1 MASGGVVPE
10 VIGKQPDDYAGDV
23 TPEEA
28 FRVLGA
34 DPNATLVDV
43 RTRAEWS
50 FVGLPDLSGMGK
62 EPMLL
67 EWQVFP
73 AMERNPR
80 FADDLASALGP
91 DKKDV
96 PVFFLCRSGAR
107 SRAAAIAL
115 TAAGFGRCFNIAGG
129 FEGDLDS
136 ARHRGGRN
144 GWKATGLP
152 WAQS

>member
-1 MASGGVVPE
+1 MADGDTVPE
-10 VIGKQPDDYAGDV
+10 VIGKRPDDYAGDV

-34 DPNATLVDV
+34 DPRARLVDV

-50 FVGLPDLSGMGK
+50 FVGLPDLSGLGK
-62 EPMLL
+62 EPILL

-80 FADDLASALGP
+80 FADELSATLGSGAG
-91 DKKDV
+91 DM

-115 TAAGFGRCFNIAGG
+115 TSAGFGRCFNIAGL
-129 FEGDLDS
+129 FEGDLDG
-136 ARHRGGRN
+136 ARHRGARN
-144 GWKATGLP
+144 GWKAAGLP
-152 WAQS
+152 WSQS

>member
-1 MASGGVVPE
+1 MTNGGVVPE
-10 VIGKQPDDYAGDV
+10 VTGKQPDDYAGDV

-34 DPNATLVDV
+34 DPKAALVDV

-91 DKKDV
+91 DKKDA

-129 FEGDLDS
+129 FEGDLDGT
-136 ARHRGGRN
+136 RHRGARN

>member
-1 MASGGVVPE
+1 MSSGGVVPE

-34 DPNATLVDV
+34 DPKATLVDV

-80 FADDLASALGP
+80 FADGLATALGP
-91 DKKDV
+91 DKKDA
-96 PVFFLCRSGAR
+96 PVFFCAGRARGAGRRRS
-107 SRAAAIAL
+107 
-115 TAAGFGRCFNIAGG
+115 
-129 FEGDLDS
+129 
-136 ARHRGGRN
+136 H
-144 GWKATGLP
+144 
-152 WAQS
+152 

>member
-10 VIGKQPDDYAGDV
+10 VIGKQPDNYAGDV

-34 DPNATLVDV
+34 DPKATLVDV